1 MSLRKLLDDFTGVI
15 NISTTDAPDEYPD
28 CLVLSWEAHMADIEN
43 LCSQIYPRL
52 KRDTDKAEI
61 LNGQLISMISAFEA
75 GNKKLG
81 RKIAWNIYNSKP
93 DKLR

>member
-28 CLVLSWEAHMADIEN
+28 WLPLTWEAHRANIEN
-43 LCSQIYPRL
+43 LWAQICPRL

-61 LNGQLISMISAFEA
+61 LSRQLISMISAFEA
-75 GNKKLG
+75 GNKKIG
-81 RKIAWNIYNSKP
+81 RKIAWDIYNSRP
-93 DKLR
+93 ENLR